1 VLLFSHS
8 STDPDIQG
16 IEKGVAMAREQK
28 VKSKASQPAKQ
39 AVNASAR
46 PAATPVIQNKT
57 SIETAVKVQWPGWPT
72 SKPGPQKTPPPPGM
86 RPINAL
92 RPEQETEIGYNQET
106 GEPGVYD
113 SARSLPNEAKTGPVS
128 FDQQESLRKQRKRS

>member
-1 VLLFSHS
+1 
-8 STDPDIQG
+8 
-16 IEKGVAMAREQK
+16 
-28 VKSKASQPAKQ
+28 
-39 AVNASAR
+39 
-46 PAATPVIQNKT
+46 
-57 SIETAVKVQWPGWPT
+57 
-72 SKPGPQKTPPPPGM
+72 M

-128 FDQQESLRKQRKRS
+128 FDQQESLRKPRKRS